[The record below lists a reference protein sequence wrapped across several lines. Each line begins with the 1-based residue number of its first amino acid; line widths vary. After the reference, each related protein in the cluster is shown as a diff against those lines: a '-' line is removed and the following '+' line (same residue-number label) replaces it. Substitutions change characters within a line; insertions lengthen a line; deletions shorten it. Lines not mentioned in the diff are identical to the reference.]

1 MDAKSV
7 KSVSPNNKFFKKMLA
22 VVLSVMVFIVSFI
35 IITNS
40 NNAAK
45 DTIDVVRVK
54 NKDGL
59 TADRAITEDDLEVYA
74 VIRRE
79 YREDMFLGS
88 EIEQLVG
95 KYPNYFLRTESI
107 IFKDQITEEKTQKN
121 EWLYEM
127 DDGKEAVTIPYDYI
141 ECGGDI
147 LTPGDRIRV
156 RAVYESDEA
165 DTSYVS
171 TPVTYDDP
179 YGAQDGVSDDPYASD
194 YDPYASYSAPAASYS
209 VGSSAGKMKTEI
221 VFDAIVVKDLLN
233 SDSHSIYEIYKEVTK
248 LPEDRKQAVMKTDD
262 FIQSILPKALVLEAT
277 PEQVHTYSLMK
288 GNNAQLVITILSRSG
303 STIVLD
309 DLSTLQSEVETWIEK
324 NQ

>member
-1 MDAKSV
+1 MNTKSV
-7 KSVSPNNKFFKKMLA
+7 KSVSPNNKFLKKFLA
-22 VVLSVMVFIVSFI
+22 VVLSIMVFIVSFI

-59 TADRAITEDDLEVYA
+59 TADTAISEDDLEVYK

-79 YREDMFLGS
+79 YKEDMYRGDEL
-88 EIEQLVG
+88 EQLVG
-95 KYPNYFLRTESI
+95 KYPNYYLRTETI
-107 IFKDQITEEKTQKN
+107 IHKDQLTDEKLQKN
-121 EWLYEM
+121 EWLYAMEN
-127 DDGKEAVTIPYDYI
+127 DREAVTIPYDYI
-141 ECGGDI
+141 EWGGDI

-156 RAVYESDEA
+156 RAVYESDE
-165 DTSYVS
+165 DENISYVQ
-171 TPVTYDDP
+171 PGVPDYNTYDDP
-179 YGAQDGVSDDPYASD
+179 YAAEGDPYASMS
-194 YDPYASYSAPAASYS
+194 DPYAPSYST
-209 VGSSAGKMKTEI
+209 GSSAGKMKTEI
-221 VFDAIVVKDLLN
+221 VFDEIVVKDMLN
-233 SDSHSIYEIYKEVTK
+233 SKSHSIYEIYKEVTK
-248 LPEDRKQAVMKTDD
+248 LPEDRKQAVMKTED

-288 GNNAQLVITILSRSG
+288 GNNAELVITILTRNG
-303 STIVLD
+303 SNIVLD